1 MRFWVQIN
9 GENMALGAGGA
20 PYIVFDENEGRSAMQ
35 KNNLKAFL
43 TGVLTTV
50 LVFTMVFS
58 PLAEGVLKTIQVK
71 EGGIN
76 IYVDNE
82 LKIPTDANGN
92 KVYPMV
98 YNGTTYLPV
107 RALTNMLTDKPVVW
121 DGATSSIRIGA
132 TSRKG
137 EEVKLNE
144 LENFTRKEWL
154 AVGQGAEFKNHEGK
168 TVKAFNAL
176 TDSLTD
182 PEQVMKIMT
191 NGEFSAIK
199 GKLILTETFMKNKG
213 KEGFGGE
220 EIRLTIYGKKLG
232 SQEYSVVDK
241 YKIDVDTPMLD
252 INTDISAYA
261 EISLVTT
268 VDEYAHFDGDEHAFH
283 NITLIR
289 K

>member
-1 MRFWVQIN
+1 MN
-9 GENMALGAGGA
+9 GESMALGAGGA
-20 PYIVFDENEGRSAMQ
+20 PYIVFDEKEGRSVML
-35 KNNLKAFL
+35 KNNLKGFL
-43 TGVLTTV
+43 MGVLTTV

-82 LKIPTDANGN
+82 LKIPTDAKGN

-107 RALTNMLTDKPVVW
+107 RALTNMLTDKPVAW

-137 EEVKLNE
+137 EEVRLNN
-144 LENFTRKEWL
+144 LEDFTRKEWL
-154 AVGQGAEFKNHEGK
+154 AVGQGAEFVAYDGK
-168 TVKAFNAL
+168 PVNAFNAL
-176 TDSLTD
+176 IGGLANPKMDLT
-182 PEQVMKIMT
+182 VNT
-191 NGEFSAIK
+191 NGEFSALK
-199 GKLILTETFMKNKG
+199 GKFLLTETFMKNKG
-213 KEGFGGE
+213 VFGKSGE
-220 EIRLTIYGKKLG
+220 EIRLSIYGKKLG
-232 SQEYSVVDK
+232 SNEFSI
-241 YKIDVDTPMLD
+241 IDTYVISEKTPMVD
-252 INTDISAYA
+252 VNTDISAYA
-261 EISLVTT
+261 SVCFYTT
-268 VDEYAHFDGDEHAFH
+268 VDEYSSVEGDEHAFH